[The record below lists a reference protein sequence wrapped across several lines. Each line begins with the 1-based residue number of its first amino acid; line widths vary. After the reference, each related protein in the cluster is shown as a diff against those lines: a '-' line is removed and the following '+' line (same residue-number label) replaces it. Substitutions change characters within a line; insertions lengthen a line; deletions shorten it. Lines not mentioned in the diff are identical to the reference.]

1 MPRPKGESKVICFYV
16 EPEIHKAI
24 RRVALDRD
32 TTLQDLLLG
41 LVEKEI
47 SGAGDSDNSVTPSID
62 KETEATILKAVS
74 GKKLQDIELALLADA
89 LNLDQRKLTQ
99 SRDKNNGHKSNGSP
113 CTN

>member
-16 EPEIHKAI
+16 APETHKAI

-41 LVEKEI
+41 MVEREL
-47 SGAGDSDNSVTPSID
+47 SGGTVTQSID
-62 KETEATILKAVS
+62 VETEATILKAVK
-74 GKKLQDIELALLADA
+74 GEKLADVELALLADA

-99 SRDKNNGHKSNGSP
+99 SRDKNNGHKHNGSP
-113 CTN
+113 CHS